1 MPDQEQGQA
10 GETMTAIFAHDD
22 AIVASDVAAEI
33 VNNVRGLVYE
43 RIHKLMAA
51 GKEEKVERL
60 QVGPAKRLFDLLGS
74 LDHRDLAHIQ
84 SVIATWGPLLRD
96 EAALWRELD
105 G

>member
-1 MPDQEQGQA
+1 MPEGEQGQA
-10 GETMTAIFAHDD
+10 GETVRTIFAHDD

-51 GKEEKVERL
+51 GEDEEVERL
-60 QVGPAKRLFDLLGS
+60 KAGPAKRVFDLLES
-74 LDHRDLAHIQ
+74 LGHRDVAHIQ
-84 SVIATWGPLLRD
+84 SVIATWEPLLRD